1 VTEEP
6 DSHPKVPVRK
16 GLLRFFAR
24 WLAIGVVL
32 LWSVAALILLAA
44 RWIDPQSTAVHMQRH
59 LRLPA
64 RPNRLNTGGNTGVS
78 WALAPEEG
86 DGNLHLVNRASLG
99 KFSTSSN
106 N

>member
-1 VTEEP
+1 
-6 DSHPKVPVRK
+6 
-16 GLLRFFAR
+16 
-24 WLAIGVVL
+24 
-32 LWSVAALILLAA
+32 
-44 RWIDPQSTAVHMQRH
+44 
-59 LRLPA
+59 
-64 RPNRLNTGGNTGVS
+64 LNTGGNTGVS